1 MCKLLLEL
9 GGISLPVSFYF
20 PDTARYFA
28 GYGVPASEGPAISI
42 PDWYWDQWTR
52 ELREANAHGE
62 YSAMAAVCSAA
73 LFPFDRFV
81 FHAAAVSVDGRAWL
95 IAAPSGVGK
104 TTIAG
109 RLCALWAGNA
119 GIISGDRPVLR
130 IESDGSVI
138 VCPSPW
144 NGKEDWRGAP
154 EARLA
159 GTVLLRRGEKN
170 SLRRM
175 DKKNA
180 AARTYIAVLQTAAD
194 GDMLRGAAAM
204 TEALLNAAPA
214 YDLVSAD
221 PEAAAALLF
230 DHIRGGGENGI

>member
-1 MCKLLLEL
+1 M
-9 GGISLPVSFYF
+9 ISVVLP
-20 PDTARYFA
+20 TK
-28 GYGVPASEGPAISI
+28 
-42 PDWYWDQWTR
+42 
-52 ELREANAHGE
+52 
-62 YSAMAAVCSAA
+62 SACA
-73 LFPFDRFV
+73 
-81 FHAAAVSVDGRAWL
+81 
-95 IAAPSGVGK
+95 
-104 TTIAG
+104 TIAG
-109 RLCALWAGNA
+109 RLCALYPGVV

-130 IESDGSVI
+130 VESDGAVT

-159 GTVLLRRGEKN
+159 GTVLLRRGEKD

-194 GDMLRGAAAM
+194 GEMLRGAAAM

-221 PEAAAALLF
+221 PDTAAALLF